1 MKKVSVILTTYNSED
16 QLEEV
21 INSINNQKG
30 RGELFEIELLVVDDC
45 SIDNTKQKPSLQR
58 FQLSKQ
64 QRNLFYYKRICKLT
78 NRF

>member
-45 SIDNTKQKPSLQR
+45 SIDNTKSILLKNNIN
-58 FQLSKQ
+58 FH
-64 QRNLFYYKRICKLT
+64 
-78 NRF
+78 